1 MEWQLQ
7 VLQGLSKELSLS
19 LEDKG
24 QLFEDDEKG
33 DSKQSILDEIN
44 RIGLQDDTDEQL
56 AQLQK
61 SFFQSLKR
69 VHRIQEVSELF
80 SNG

>member
-44 RIGLQDDTDEQL
+44 RIGL
-56 AQLQK
+56 
-61 SFFQSLKR
+61 
-69 VHRIQEVSELF
+69 
-80 SNG
+80 